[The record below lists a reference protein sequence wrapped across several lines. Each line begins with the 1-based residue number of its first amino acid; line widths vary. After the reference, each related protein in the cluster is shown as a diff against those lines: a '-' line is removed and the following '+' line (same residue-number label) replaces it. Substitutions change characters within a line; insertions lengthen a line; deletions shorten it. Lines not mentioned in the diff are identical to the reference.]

1 MSRRRGL
8 SRPLAAAT
16 VMTTATA
23 LAVTGA
29 VGAGAAAA
37 DAPPPGGPG
46 AADLGRQVLGPQDGW
61 AAANGGTTGGAAADD
76 AHVVVVDTWDEL
88 RAALGG
94 TGARTST
101 TPRVVYVDGE
111 IDAFAG
117 TSCEAIAATVPVA
130 GSDEPF
136 SMDDYVAAFDPATYG
151 WEAPAGPLEDAR
163 VAAAAEQA
171 KVTLQHV
178 GSNVTLVGLG
188 DDARIVGASLR
199 VRDARNVVVRNLT
212 FSDARDCFPE
222 WDPGD
227 GDAGNWNSAY
237 DNLSVWTSEN
247 VWVDHS
253 TFDDGDNP
261 PSSLPTVFGR
271 PYEIHD
277 GLLDVTHG
285 SDYVTISWNH
295 FADHDKTAIL
305 GSSDSRT
312 QDAGKHK
319 VTYHHNRWTDVGQ
332 RAPRVRFGDV
342 HVYNNLYEQTREG
355 IFQYYWG
362 AGIDSSIYAENN
374 AFELAD
380 GVDPARV
387 VTRWKGEQLFETGS
401 TVNGEPV
408 DLVALYNAS
417 VGEADRLE
425 DAARWTPTLH
435 GRIDPTWAVPA
446 VVRTGAGAGVVGPV
460 DAAPYDAR
468 ATYGAGDLVV
478 HDGALYRAQWYARGT
493 TPGAAAW
500 GPWEEVAV
508 DADGT
513 PVWTPTRVFTAGDA
527 VVHDGAVWV
536 AQWWTRGQEPGAD
549 AWGPFRRAG

>member
-1 MSRRRGL
+1 MARRRRL
-8 SRPLAAAT
+8 SRPLTTAAVLTTAAAT
-16 VMTTATA
+16 A
-23 LAVTGA
+23 LTGVGVA
-29 VGAGAAAA
+29 AGAGT
-37 DAPPPGGPG
+37 PPGGPG
-46 AADLGRQVLGPQDGW
+46 AVDLGRQVLGATDGW
-61 AAANGGTTGGAAADD
+61 GAAGGGTTGGSAATAE
-76 AHVVVVDTWDEL
+76 HVTVVSTWDEL

-94 TGARTST
+94 TGARTQT
-101 TPRVVYVDGE
+101 TPRIVYVDGE

-130 GSDEPF
+130 GGTAPF
-136 SMDDYVAAFDPATYG
+136 SMDDYVAAYDPATWG
-151 WEAPAGPLEDAR
+151 RDDPSGPLEDAR

-171 KVTLQHV
+171 KATLQHV
-178 GSNVTLVGLG
+178 GSNVTIVGLG
-188 DDARIVGASLR
+188 DDARIVGGSLR
-199 VRDARNVVVRNLT
+199 VRDVRNVIVRNVT
-212 FSDARDCFPE
+212 FSDARDCFPA

-227 GDAGNWNSAY
+227 GATGNWNSAY

-285 SDYVTISWNH
+285 SDHVTISYNH
-295 FADHDKTAIL
+295 FRDHDKTAIL

-312 QDAGKHK
+312 QDAGRHK

-355 IFQYYWG
+355 LFQYYWG

-387 VTRWKGEQLFETGS
+387 VTRWKGEMLFETGS
-401 TVNGEPV
+401 TVNGRPV
-408 DLVALYNAS
+408 DLVGLYNAS
-417 VGEADRLE
+417 VDEAERLE

-435 GRIDPTWAVPA
+435 GAIDPTWAVPA
-446 VVRTGAGAGVVGPV
+446 VVRSSAGAGRLGPV
-460 DAAPYDAR
+460 DAAPYDAG
-468 ATYGAGDLVV
+468 ATYGAGDVVV
-478 HDGALYRAQWYARGT
+478 HDGALFHAQWYARGT
-493 TPGAAAW
+493 TPGTTW
-500 GPWEEVAV
+500 GPWEELAV
-508 DADGT
+508 DERGL
-513 PVWTPTRVFTAGDA
+513 PVWTPTRVVTAGEA
-527 VVHDGAVWV
+527 VVHDGATWV
-536 AQWWTRGQEPGAD
+536 ARWWARGEEPGEST
-549 AWGPFRRAG
+549 WGPFVRVG